1 MHTRSSTF
9 VAPAERAVD
18 PWTLLTG
25 GSVGLVAGFAADL
38 LRLGLH
44 TAKRT
49 LVRARDAQASGA
61 WHCPHGCG

>member
-1 MHTRSSTF
+1 MHTRSLTA
-9 VAPAERAVD
+9 VPPAGRAVD

-44 TAKRT
+44 AAKRA
-49 LVRARDAQASGA
+49 LAVAHDAHPSRARR
-61 WHCPHGCG
+61 CPHGCG